1 MNKIDLLHND
11 SHEKKWMVVYT
22 KSKCEKKADQ
32 LFRLQGIESYCPLVK
47 TRRKWADRYKTVE
60 LPLFN
65 SYVFVC
71 INPAE
76 RLKVLQTA
84 GVLNFIHYCGKPAM
98 VPGTDIERI
107 RLYMTQYADIE
118 SVSFKSLK
126 PGDVVTIND
135 GILFDIDAEV
145 LKVHGKSVLVV
156 MKQLDCALVAKV
168 KVKSDQIL
176 LTKTMRDSYAIIN

>member
-1 MNKIDLLHND
+1 MNKIYLSHSD
-11 SHEKKWMVVYT
+11 SHEKKWLVVYT
-22 KSKCEKKADQ
+22 KSKCEKKVDQ
-32 LFRLQGIESYCPLVK
+32 LFRLQGIESYCPVVK
-47 TRRKWADRYKTVE
+47 MKRKWADRYKTVE

-84 GVLNFIHYCGKPAM
+84 GVINFIHYCGKPAM
-98 VPGTDIERI
+98 IPGADIDKI
-107 RLYMTQYADIE
+107 RLYMNQYTDIE
-118 SVSFKSLK
+118 SVSLKSLK

-135 GILFDIDAEV
+135 GILFDIPAEV
-145 LKVHGKSVLVV
+145 LEVHGKSVLVV

-176 LTKTMRDSYAIIN
+176 LAKTMRDSYAVIN